1 MPSDSCTY
9 KASPEISRSTIYV
22 DGGFLLLP
30 NLFPPEDLN
39 KLEAEAKRARPRG
52 QRNVWSLPGGADE
65 RGGNPDRAF
74 STGPG
79 AETQYNL
86 LAAPDL
92 VARLAQACGLEL
104 AITGGGSY
112 SYYEESGDFLGLH
125 RDIVS
130 CELTVVTCV
139 RSDGAEPD
147 AGMLGAGMLGSG
159 MLLVY
164 SNHMN
169 APLARAR
176 GAGKA
181 EATRV
186 PISRGESVALLGG
199 FVPHEVTPMLPSQ
212 ERIVSV
218 MCYRIG

>member
-1 MPSDSCTY
+1 MLSDSCTY
-9 KASPEISRSTIYV
+9 EASPEISRSTIYV
-22 DGGFLLLP
+22 QGGFLLLP
-30 NLFPPEDLN
+30 HLLPFEDLN
-39 KLEAEAKRARPRG
+39 KLEAEAKRARSRG

-74 STGPG
+74 RTGPG
-79 AETQYNL
+79 EETQYNL
-86 LAAPDL
+86 LAAPGL
-92 VARLAQACGLEL
+92 VTRLAQACGLEL

-112 SYYEESGDFLGLH
+112 SYYEQPGDFLGLH
-125 RDIVS
+125 RDIVR

-139 RSDGAEPD
+139 RSDGAEP
-147 AGMLGAGMLGSG
+147 GAGML
-159 MLLVY
+159 LAY

-181 EATRV
+181 EATPV

-199 FVPHEVTPMLPSQ
+199 FVPHEVTPMLPGQ

-218 MCYRIG
+218 VCYRIV